1 MSEWIYQGR
10 KRGIEDADAGR
21 RPIVYRT
28 STGLRWRY
36 GDNMGLTRDE
46 QRQFADG
53 YISSYARVVSRSLS
67 ARENPLEPE
76 QYALIGVGLV
86 GIAAVIYELAKKS
99 SSKPANPKLTS

>member
-1 MSEWIYQGR
+1 MSEWVYQGR

-53 YISSYARVVSRSLS
+53 YIGGYARAVSRSLS

-76 QYALIGVGLV
+76 QYALIGIGLV
-86 GIAAVIYELAKKS
+86 GLAAVLYHLNS
-99 SSKPANPKLTS
+99 HQS